1 MDGPA
6 GDVDEPLAR
15 HDAPE
20 DVDPEGGRRV
30 AATRRS
36 RRVERYP
43 VLEVDVAGA
52 REEGDAVAVA
62 QREVAVAAGEICLGG
77 ESVREG
83 HTPDVAMQT
92 LKAICSSGKK
102 NPEKCVLA

>member
-1 MDGPA
+1 M
-6 GDVDEPLAR
+6 
-15 HDAPE
+15 
-20 DVDPEGGRRV
+20 
-30 AATRRS
+30 
-36 RRVERYP
+36 
-43 VLEVDVAGA
+43 LEVDVAGA

-92 LKAICSSGKK
+92 LKAICSAFWHRLLFCGTLFAIAPSIGTK
-102 NPEKCVLA
+102 

>member
-1 MDGPA
+1 M
-6 GDVDEPLAR
+6 
-15 HDAPE
+15 
-20 DVDPEGGRRV
+20 
-30 AATRRS
+30 
-36 RRVERYP
+36 
-43 VLEVDVAGA
+43 LEVDVAGA

-92 LKAICSSGKK
+92 IYKLFVARTKK